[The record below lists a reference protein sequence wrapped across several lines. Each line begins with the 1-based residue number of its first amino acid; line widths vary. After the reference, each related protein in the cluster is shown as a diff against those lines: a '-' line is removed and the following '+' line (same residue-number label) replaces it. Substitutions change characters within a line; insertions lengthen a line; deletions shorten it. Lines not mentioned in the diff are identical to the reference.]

1 MVVFTIYQYQSL
13 LLLTANWVIFRVL
26 TDTEIES
33 RYPGRRIRKDN
44 KRIFVMNT
52 VFNLAETCLVA
63 ALIDYYEARAEVVED
78 GKGVRYR
85 GNLLTYC
92 NIFKVSTLN

>member
-1 MVVFTIYQYQSL
+1 
-13 LLLTANWVIFRVL
+13 
-26 TDTEIES
+26 
-33 RYPGRRIRKDN
+33 
-44 KRIFVMNT
+44 MNT

-63 ALIDYYEARAEVVED
+63 ALIDYYEDRAEVMED
-78 GKGVRYR
+78 GKGVRYK